1 MSIVFDMKV
10 FTEVFR
16 KKGVLRSF
24 AKFTGKHL
32 CQSLYFN
39 KVTGLRPA
47 TILKKRVWHRYFSM
61 NFAKSLRTLF
71 LTEQLQW
78 LLLLFGN

>member
-1 MSIVFDMKV
+1 MSGVFDMKV

-16 KKGVLRSF
+16 KKGALRSF
-24 AKFTGKHL
+24 AKFTGKYL
-32 CQSLYFN
+32 CRSLCFN
-39 KVTGLRPA
+39 NVTGLRPA
-47 TILKKRVWHRYFSM
+47 TILKKRVWHRYFLM

-78 LLLLFGN
+78 LLLLF

>member
-1 MSIVFDMKV
+1 MPGVFDMKV

-24 AKFTGKHL
+24 AKFTGKYL
-32 CQSLYFN
+32 CQSLIFN
-39 KVTGLRPA
+39 NVTGLRPA
-47 TILKKRVWHRYFSM
+47 TILKKRVWHRYFLM

-78 LLLLFGN
+78 LLLLF

>member
-16 KKGVLRSF
+16 EKGVLRSF
-24 AKFTGKHL
+24 AKFTGKYL
-32 CQSLYFN
+32 CQSLCFN
-39 KVTGLRPA
+39 KVTGLRLA
-47 TILKKRVWHRYFSM
+47 TILKKRVWHRYFLM

-71 LTEQLQW
+71 LTEQLRW
-78 LLLLFGN
+78 LLLLF